1 MVGRRWRKPGPG
13 PSLPLR
19 SVLTAKP
26 RPLSPQPLQLP
37 SSPLPPQHP
46 PAVRQRT
53 LARAEG
59 KPLLILAPLPAG
71 PPVSLR
77 RQFDS
82 LWDLL
87 VSCPG
92 VGLTRSWSCS
102 FELSRPLFATTTLW
116 DTEIGLCGGPGE
128 LAWAQPH
135 PAGAP
140 GRRNAPMPPGQAKA
154 IRGHRGKF
162 HCCSCWALPSTQI
175 SGPSAERR

>member
-1 MVGRRWRKPGPG
+1 MVGTCWRKPGPG

-19 SVLTAKP
+19 SFLTAKP

-116 DTEIGLCGGPGE
+116 DTEIGLCGGPGGAGLGSAPPSWGARE
-128 LAWAQPH
+128 TERPNATWA
-135 PAGAP
+135 
-140 GRRNAPMPPGQAKA
+140 
-154 IRGHRGKF
+154 GKS
-162 HCCSCWALPSTQI
+162 H
-175 SGPSAERR
+175 SGPPREIPLLLVLGPSFYPDSWAFR